1 MKHKISIEHFTYS
14 KELVKHLHKQG
25 HVEAWNMFD
34 HIKSCNDLVQELIG
48 QKQIINQK
56 GKNYGR
62 KSD

>member
-1 MKHKISIEHFTYS
+1 MKHKLAIKHFTYS
-14 KELVKHLHKQG
+14 IELAKHLNKLDHIEG
-25 HVEAWNMFD
+25 WNMFD